1 MMTRKSLKMYM
12 FYYRINVAMTMPG
25 GEAKMARHRRRKKKS
40 GLKKFFSFIM
50 ALVVIAAVIGGGGV
64 LFMKNKLDRLSH
76 VDIDESAL
84 AAGDSLDN
92 YRNIVILGV
101 DTRDMTKFEGSRTD
115 SIIIVSLNK
124 KTNEL
129 NLISVYRDS
138 LLDIEDVGLDKVT
151 HAFAYGGPERTINTL
166 NRNLDLNITEFAA
179 LNFRTV
185 QTIVDDVG
193 GIDVDVAEDE
203 IEQMN
208 YYLPGTARY
217 LGCEYTLIDHAGI
230 QHLDGVQAVT
240 YSRIRHTEGGDYKRT
255 ERMRTVLTAV
265 FEQAKTMSISE
276 LSALMD
282 DVMPEISTNMTA
294 SDIIPLMFRLPSM
307 EICGSTGWPYDKE
320 AYISPYT
327 GVWYAAPVTLRS
339 NVERLHTELFGEA
352 DYVLPEGTGIISDN
366 ISYTTGYYGN

>member
-1 MMTRKSLKMYM
+1 
-12 FYYRINVAMTMPG
+12 
-25 GEAKMARHRRRKKKS
+25 MARHRRKKRKSAAKR
-40 GLKKFFSFIM
+40 FASFLM
-50 ALVVIAAVIGGGGV
+50 AIVLVVAVIGGGGI
-64 LFMKNKLDRLSH
+64 LYMKSKIDKLSH
-76 VDIDESAL
+76 VDIDTSSL

-101 DTRDMTKFEGSRTD
+101 DTRDMSRYEGSRTD

-138 LLDIEDVGLDKVT
+138 FLDIEEVGLDKVT

-185 QTIVDDVG
+185 QKVVDDVG
-193 GIDVDVAEDE
+193 GIDVDIAEDE
-203 IEQMN
+203 ISQMN
-208 YYLPGTARY
+208 YYLPGTAKY
-217 LGCEYTLIDHAGI
+217 LGCSYEPIEKAGI

-276 LSALMD
+276 LNALMD
-282 DVMPEISTNMTA
+282 DVMPEVSTNMTTK
-294 SDIIPLMFRLPSM
+294 DILPLMLRLPRM
-307 EICGSTGWPYDKE
+307 DIKGSTGWPYDKE
-320 AYISPYT
+320 GYVSPYS
-327 GVWYAAPVTLRS
+327 GVWYAAPVTLES
-339 NVERLHTELFGEA
+339 NVERLHREMFGE
-352 DYVLPEGTGIISDN
+352 EGYKAPDSVKTISGN